1 MWVGWLM
8 TNENRVERGRPARDV
23 GDIPMRMNRRNVLV
37 GLGGIVASGGALL
50 GTGAFSTVEA
60 QRTVTVDTAGD
71 ASALIALNEGSSS
84 MVTTDGDG
92 LLQIDL
98 SGSNWN
104 DASGVNSDATITITD
119 AFTVENNSDDPVDI
133 SFSDDGSDVGLT
145 LTPST
150 ASLQASASDD
160 SDQQSF
166 DLEVDTSGAATDAT
180 FDVTLTITATN
191 TA

>member
-1 MWVGWLM
+1 
-8 TNENRVERGRPARDV
+8 
-23 GDIPMRMNRRNVLV
+23 MRMNRRNVLV